1 LILIIRKIR
10 NECPLWADGIK
21 IDRHHASADKKIE
34 DLFNKILEGI
44 VSLRDKEQFAG
55 KDYSLGMLVEKF
67 LDIQEA
73 TQRETLLEHRKD
85 IQTKYEKL
93 LEIEKKMSAAR
104 EKMTKHSSKFRF

>member
-1 LILIIRKIR
+1 MLFRNFQFHRRDPIVILILIFRKIR

-73 TQRETLLEHRKD
+73 TQRETLLGMKSNLVLFSLD
-85 IQTKYEKL
+85 
-93 LEIEKKMSAAR
+93 
-104 EKMTKHSSKFRF
+104 F

>member
-1 LILIIRKIR
+1 MPPLPSVLRKIR

-55 KDYSLGMLVEKF
+55 KDYSLGTLVEKF

-73 TQRETLLEHRKD
+73 TQRETLLGLMMFYVVSLYIIFRSQERHPSKIRK
-85 IQTKYEKL
+85 L
-93 LEIEKKMSAAR
+93 AR
-104 EKMTKHSSKFRF
+104 N

>member
-1 LILIIRKIR
+1 MIVIIRKIR

-73 TQRETLLEHRKD
+73 TQRETLLGMRHT
-85 IQTKYEKL
+85 ICN
-93 LEIEKKMSAAR
+93 KMSR
-104 EKMTKHSSKFRF
+104 TLWYVHDIFRTQKRYSN

>member
-1 LILIIRKIR
+1 MILIIRKIR

-73 TQRETLLEHRKD
+73 TQRETLLGILPYA
-85 IQTKYEKL
+85 IQLGLMFLY
-93 LEIEKKMSAAR
+93 
-104 EKMTKHSSKFRF
+104 F

>member
-1 LILIIRKIR
+1 MIFRKIR

-73 TQRETLLEHRKD
+73 TQRETLLGMYLGWIPRNFKTSIFEP
-85 IQTKYEKL
+85 KL
-93 LEIEKKMSAAR
+93 SFSR
-104 EKMTKHSSKFRF
+104 ENHNNYS